1 MVGRVRHLLAGF
13 TTRELILVFA
23 ALAVGTAI
31 VLFIGV
37 VEPLAASRRES
48 AARLVD
54 RIELL
59 EWTTARAA
67 EARALRDSLHDRG
80 AAGGAVSIAEIEAG
94 FNALG
99 LRPALTRL
107 EPRPGGRF
115 DARFEDVS
123 YTALI
128 GWLAELGRRSS
139 IAVTA
144 IVIEATG
151 RPDRVDAAL
160 SAVVRRGEPP

>member
-107 EPRPGGRF
+107 EPRPDGRF

-128 GWLAELGRRSS
+128 GWLARYSS
-139 IAVTA
+139 IVVTA